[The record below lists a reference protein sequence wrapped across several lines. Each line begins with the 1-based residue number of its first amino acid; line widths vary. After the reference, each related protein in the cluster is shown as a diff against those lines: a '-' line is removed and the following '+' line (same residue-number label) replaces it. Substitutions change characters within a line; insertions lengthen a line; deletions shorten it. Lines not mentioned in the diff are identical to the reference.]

1 MCGICGFNWDD
12 KELVKDMMKSIEHRG
27 PDRGGIYSDGNFS
40 LGHRRLSIIDLSD
53 SGSQPMSNED
63 HSILIV
69 YNGEIFNFL
78 ELRKE
83 LEEKKHSFYSNTD
96 TEVIIHGYEE
106 WGEDVVQRLNGQ
118 FAFCIYDLKKRKVFL
133 ARDRLG
139 IKPLYYFWNKRQFIF
154 ASEIK
159 AILQTRMPRILNLT
173 AAREYL
179 NLRYVPGE
187 ETLFVGI
194 KKLLPGHSLTLQD
207 DEMIIKPFWQLPIPK
222 LEKYSLRTGGIAV
235 KEILKD
241 SVERQLIA
249 DVPVGIYLSGGIDSA
264 AITALVSELKKE
276 QNDGVKTFSVGFED
290 EPSSSEESSGQQGK
304 RSDYQVNEL
313 EKARAIAEHFGTE
326 HYEITIQENISELLP
341 KLIWHLDMPHGDPVI
356 IPQFKLSQLAAKK
369 VKVVLSGEGSDEI
382 FGGYVQYKTMLQA
395 RKARFLPFKSNVAE
409 NLSIKFLDQFYD
421 YPSSIGEK
429 GKEKLLEFVRTIDDK
444 EKAYYELT
452 SILSGKD
459 RQFLF
464 SDQWKEKEEIK
475 EKQEHGAGQLL
486 SYPSNSQRFFEEERK
501 PLLNQLLASDIQRW
515 LPNYVLHINDRM
527 TMANS
532 IEGRVPFLD
541 HRLVEFSTRL
551 PAHLKLQGNTTKAVL
566 REAMRGILPNVEE
579 RKQPFFMPLDKWYKE
594 ELFGLAEQLFTPNT
608 VKERGLFNYNYLK
621 KIWEN
626 YEKSK
631 LIYGKQLFTLINFE
645 LWQRMFIDSASVS
658 RTGNIDLKK
667 LL

>member
-1 MCGICGFNWDD
+1 MCGICGFNWDN

-159 AILQTRMPRILNLT
+159 AILQTRMPRILNLP

-369 VKVVLSGEGSDEI
+369 VKVVLAGEGADEL
-382 FGGYVQYKTMLQA
+382 FGGYVQYKSFLQGQQL
-395 RKARFLPFKSNVAE
+395 KHIPFKHNMA
-409 NLSIKFLDQFYD
+409 NALPLRLMDKLFD
-421 YPSSIGEK
+421 YPSSMGEK
-429 GKEKLLEFVRTIDDK
+429 GKEKVVDFLEDLNEP
-444 EKAYYELT
+444 EKAYHDLT
-452 SILSGKD
+452 SITSKKD
-459 RQFLF
+459 NEFLLTEKMKESKIVLYKF
-464 SDQWKEKEEIK
+464 PSD
-475 EKQEHGAGQLL
+475 
-486 SYPSNSQRFFEEERK
+486 RK
-501 PLLNQLLASDIQRW
+501 PWLNKLLYYDGKRW
-515 LPNYVLHINDRM
+515 LPNYILQVNDRL

-532 IEGRVPFLD
+532 IEGRTPFLD
-541 HRLVEFSTRL
+541 YRLVEYSTGL
-551 PAHLKLQGNTTKAVL
+551 PSKFKIAQGQNKLVL
-566 REAMRGILPNVEE
+566 REAMKDVLPNALA
-579 RKQPFFMPLDKWYKE
+579 KKHAFFMPLDKWYNE
-594 ELFGLAEQLFTPNT
+594 ELHDLAEKLFTPAI
-608 VKERGLFNYNYLK
+608 VKQRGYFNYYYLK

-626 YEKSK
+626 YDKS
-631 LIYGKQLFTLINFE
+631 
-645 LWQRMFIDSASVS
+645 
-658 RTGNIDLKK
+658 
-667 LL
+667 